1 MKPLEDT
8 SDIMNDQICVLKLDL
23 GSMWKINPL

>member
-8 SDIMNDQICVLKLDL
+8 SDIMNDQISVLKLDL